1 MAVSTVNA
9 GYNPFH
15 DPNSSVYPRHGSLYA
30 ADDPTTPTV
39 AVLENGD
46 GEFIVAGCV
55 TGMVYGVFPGG
66 ASFAAASATVAIAA
80 ANAVLALSKN

>member
-55 TGMVYGVFPGG
+55 TGMVYGVFP
-66 ASFAAASATVAIAA
+66 AALRSRRRQQR
-80 ANAVLALSKN
+80 SPSRRRMPFWR